1 MHRIV
6 RHISKNVSGT
16 GTELGTAVHLT
27 LRPPELRAP
36 AFRADAL
43 ATFAISAKS
52 TCRSLALTYLTART
66 SGHRTTSLP
75 LPAKRT
81 LPKAAQASLVA
92 GRGAIVWLLPS

>member
-1 MHRIV
+1 MHRRV

-43 ATFAISAKS
+43 ATFAISEHVQITDHCHS
-52 TCRSLALTYLTART
+52 PLTART
-66 SGHRTTSLP
+66 SGDRTTSLP
-75 LPAKRT
+75 LPVKRT
-81 LPKAAQASLVA
+81 LPKADPVA
-92 GRGAIVWLLPS
+92 GP